1 MRALYLQGTCL
12 LFRMLCIRKSKQVP
26 FGGTL
31 NKHNLINAICEKLE
45 ADLIILKDAAK
56 ATYDA
61 ATNEE
66 SKPENEYD
74 TRALEASYLAGAQA
88 KRVGEI
94 EELLFLFKNLNLKS
108 FSNSDSIMSTALVEV
123 ELENKKSFVFLM
135 SKGGGMQFVI
145 DSIAI
150 QIITPHSPLGEAL
163 LGLKVGDTAVVESA
177 KKILEYD
184 VISIQ

>member
-1 MRALYLQGTCL
+1 M
-12 LFRMLCIRKSKQVP
+12 
-26 FGGTL
+26 
-31 NKHNLINAICEKLE
+31 NKHKLVDAICEKLE
-45 ADLIILKDAAK
+45 ADLVVLKDAAR

-94 EELLFLFKNLNLKS
+94 EELIFVFKNLEIKNFKNTDAIL
-108 FSNSDSIMSTALVEV
+108 STALVEV

-135 SKGGGMQFVI
+135 SKGGGITLNI
-145 DSIAI
+145 DSFTV
-150 QIITPHSPLGEAL
+150 QIITPHAPLGEAL
-163 LGLKVGDTAVVESA
+163 LGLKVGDTAIVESA
-177 KKILEYD
+177 KKIFEYD
-184 VISIQ
+184 ILSIQ

>member
-1 MRALYLQGTCL
+1 MN
-12 LFRMLCIRKSKQVP
+12 KQKLVD
-26 FGGTL
+26 
-31 NKHNLINAICEKLE
+31 AICEKLE
-45 ADLIILKDAAK
+45 ADLVVLKDAAR

-94 EELLFLFKNLNLKS
+94 EELIFVFKNLDIKNFKNTDAIL
-108 FSNSDSIMSTALVEV
+108 STALVEV

-135 SKGGGMQFVI
+135 SKGGGITLNI
-145 DSIAI
+145 DSFTV
-150 QIITPHSPLGEAL
+150 QIITPYAPLGEAL
-163 LGLKVGDTAVVESA
+163 LGLKVGDTAIVESA

-184 VISIQ
+184 ILSIQ

>member
-1 MRALYLQGTCL
+1 MNKQNLV
-12 LFRMLCIRKSKQVP
+12 KS
-26 FGGTL
+26 
-31 NKHNLINAICEKLE
+31 ICEKLE
-45 ADLIILKDAAK
+45 ADLLILQDAAR

-94 EELLFLFKNLNLKS
+94 EELLFVFKNLEIKS
-108 FSNSDSIMSTALVEV
+108 FKNTDAILSTALVEV
-123 ELENKKSFVFLM
+123 ESDDKKSFVFLM
-135 SKGGGMQFVI
+135 SKGGGIQLHIESMFV
-145 DSIAI
+145 

-163 LGLKVGDTAVVESA
+163 LGLKVGDVAVVESA
-177 KKILEYD
+177 KKILEYE
-184 VISIQ
+184 ILSIQ